1 MIAATASHT
10 GCHHNSCHKKRADAA
25 PVSNQTLIEH
35 FEISLQ
41 TPSGEVSTAVGVPT
55 SFVPVTAILP
65 LMRSLGEEVQEL
77 ELAQVREAGHTVSCQ
92 KGCAACCRMLV
103 PISVP
108 EAFALANRVER
119 LEQPERERLLT
130 KLDLA
135 QQQLARA
142 GVLKQL
148 SALADSPDPVS
159 DEAIEPLN
167 RAYYAL
173 RMPCPF
179 LENEV
184 CSIYDDRPAACRELA
199 VTSPA
204 TDCQHMTRQSIRPVP
219 VAVRISTAL
228 SLLWA
233 DLTTTTPRLIPLPLA
248 VDWAKRHQA
257 EQQGR
262 WAGTELFEKAID
274 KIGRYLSQEKAR
286 RSNGG

>member
-1 MIAATASHT
+1 MA
-10 GCHHNSCHKKRADAA
+10 
-25 PVSNQTLIEH
+25 NQTLIEH

-65 LMRSLGEEVQEL
+65 VMRGLGEEVQKL
-77 ELAQVREAGHTVSCQ
+77 ELTRAREAGQTLSCH

-103 PISVP
+103 PISAP
-108 EAFALANRVER
+108 EAFALANMMDR
-119 LEQPERERLLT
+119 LAPPERERLLS

-135 QQQLARA
+135 QQRLAQA
-142 GVLKQL
+142 GVLQQL
-148 SALADSPDPVS
+148 SALAESSDPVS

-179 LENEV
+179 LDNEI

-204 TDCQHMTRQSIRPVP
+204 TDCQDMTRQTIRPVP

-233 DLTTTTPRLIPLPLA
+233 DLTATTPRLIPLPLA
-248 VDWAKRHQA
+248 IDWAKRHHA
-257 EQQGR
+257 EQAGR

-274 KIGRYLSQEKAR
+274 KIGRYLGQEKAR
-286 RSNGG
+286 RGNGG

>member
-1 MIAATASHT
+1 MIAATNDIVDVSERVHAGGTNH
-10 GCHHNSCHKKRADAA
+10 
-25 PVSNQTLIEH
+25 PVSNQTLVEN

-41 TPSGEVSTAVGVPT
+41 TPSGEVTTAVGVPT

-65 LMRSLGEEVQEL
+65 LMRGLGEEVQML
-77 ELAQVREAGHTVSCQ
+77 EQRRLLEASQTVSCQ

-108 EAFALANRVER
+108 EAFALASTIDRLDQHER
-119 LEQPERERLLT
+119 NRLLS

-142 GVLKQL
+142 GILKQL
-148 SALADSPDPVS
+148 STLAESPDPVS

-184 CSIYDDRPAACRELA
+184 CSIYADRPAACRELA

-204 TDCQHMTRQSIRPVP
+204 TECQDMTRQTIQPVP
-219 VAVRISTAL
+219 VSVRISTAL

-233 DLTTTTPRLIPLPLA
+233 DLTATAPRLIPLPLA
-248 VDWAKRHQA
+248 VDWAKRHQV
-257 EQQGR
+257 EQTRR
-262 WAGTELFEKAID
+262 WAGTELFEKALD
-274 KIGRYLSQEKAR
+274 KIWRYLSQEKAR
-286 RSNGG
+286 RNST

>member
-1 MIAATASHT
+1 MIAAAT
-10 GCHHNSCHKKRADAA
+10 GRTGRHHNSCLQEESIRR
-25 PVSNQTLIEH
+25 PVSNQTLVEH

-65 LMRSLGEEVQEL
+65 LMRGLGEEVQRL
-77 ELAQVREAGHTVSCQ
+77 ELTRVCEAGQTVSCH

-108 EAFALANRVER
+108 EAFVLANRMER
-119 LEQPERERLLT
+119 LEPPERERLQS

-142 GVLKQL
+142 GLLKQL
-148 SALADSPDPVS
+148 SALAESQDPVS

-204 TDCQHMTRQSIRPVP
+204 TDCQDMTQQTIRPVP

-233 DLTTTTPRLIPLPLA
+233 DLTGSTPRLIPLPLA

-257 EQQGR
+257 EQTGR

-286 RSNGG
+286 RSSGG

>member
-1 MIAATASHT
+1 MSHQ
-10 GCHHNSCHKKRADAA
+10 SL
-25 PVSNQTLIEH
+25 VEH

-41 TPSGEVSTAVGVPT
+41 TPIGEVSTAVGVPT

-65 LMRSLGEEVQEL
+65 LMRSLGEEVQTL
-77 ELAQVREAGHTVSCQ
+77 ELGHVRETGQTVSCH

-103 PISVP
+103 PISAP
-108 EAFALANRVER
+108 EAFALAQSIDR
-119 LEQPERERLLT
+119 LAPPERERLLS
-130 KLDLA
+130 KLDVA

-142 GVLKQL
+142 GILQQL
-148 SALADSPDPVS
+148 SALAESPDPVS

-204 TDCQHMTRQSIRPVP
+204 ADCQDMTNQTIRPVP
-219 VAVRISTAL
+219 VAVRMSTAL

-233 DLTTTTPRLIPLPLA
+233 DLTATTARLIPLPLA
-248 VDWAKRHQA
+248 VDWAKRHQT
-257 EQQGR
+257 EQAGR

-274 KIGRYLSQEKAR
+274 KIGRYLAQERAR
-286 RSNGG
+286 RRSGG

>member
-1 MIAATASHT
+1 MIAPAQHGSNAIPLLTPIRT
-10 GCHHNSCHKKRADAA
+10 ERWV
-25 PVSNQTLIEH
+25 PVSNHPAAEH

-41 TPSGEVSTAVGVPT
+41 TPSGEISTAVGVPAG
-55 SFVPVTAILP
+55 FVPITAILP
-65 LMRSLGEEVQEL
+65 LMRSLGGE
-77 ELAQVREAGHTVSCQ
+77 AQVLEQRRLLEAGQRISCE

-108 EAFALANRVER
+108 EAFALTNAIDQLDQNER
-119 LEQPERERLLT
+119 NRLLA

-142 GVLKQL
+142 GILKQL
-148 SALADSPDPVS
+148 SSLADSSEPLN

-179 LENEV
+179 LDNET
-184 CSIYDDRPAACRELA
+184 CSIYADRPAACRELA

-204 TDCQHMTRQSIRPVP
+204 TECQEMTKQTVQPVP
-219 VAVRISTAL
+219 VAVRLSTAL

-233 DLTTTTPRLIPLPLA
+233 DLTGTAPRLIPLPLA
-248 VDWAKRHQA
+248 VDWARRHKE
-257 EQQGR
+257 EQTNQ
-262 WAGTELFEKAID
+262 WAGTELFEKAMD
-274 KIGRYLSQEKAR
+274 KVWQYLSQETAR
-286 RSNGG
+286 RRNVG

>member
-1 MIAATASHT
+1 MSHKTA
-10 GCHHNSCHKKRADAA
+10 
-25 PVSNQTLIEH
+25 VEH

-41 TPSGEVSTAVGVPT
+41 TPVGEVSTAIGVPT

-65 LMRSLGEEVQEL
+65 LMRGLGEEVQTL
-77 ELAQVREAGHTVSCQ
+77 ELAHVRDAGHTVSCR

-103 PISVP
+103 PISAP
-108 EAFALANRVER
+108 EAFALAKSIDR
-119 LEQPERERLLT
+119 LAPPERDRLLS
-130 KLDLA
+130 KIDVA
-135 QQQLARA
+135 QQRLARA
-142 GVLKQL
+142 GILQQL
-148 SALADSPDPVS
+148 SALAESSDPIS
-159 DEAIEPLN
+159 DGAIEPLN

-179 LENEV
+179 LDNEA

-204 TDCQHMTRQSIRPVP
+204 ADCQDMTNETIRPVP

-233 DLTTTTPRLIPLPLA
+233 DLTATTPRLIPLPLA
-248 VDWAKRHQA
+248 IDWAKRHQA
-257 EQQGR
+257 EQARQ

-274 KIGRYLSQEKAR
+274 KIGRYLGQERAR
-286 RSNGG
+286 RGSGA

>member
-1 MIAATASHT
+1 MSHQT
-10 GCHHNSCHKKRADAA
+10 
-25 PVSNQTLIEH
+25 PVEH

-65 LMRSLGEEVQEL
+65 LMRSLGEEVQTL
-77 ELAQVREAGHTVSCQ
+77 ELAQVREAGQTVSCQ

-108 EAFALANRVER
+108 EAFALAQSIDR
-119 LEQPERERLLT
+119 LAPQERERLLS
-130 KLDLA
+130 KIDVA

-142 GVLKQL
+142 GVLQQL
-148 SALADSPDPVS
+148 SALAESPNPGS

-179 LENEV
+179 LDNEV

-204 TDCQHMTRQSIRPVP
+204 TDCQNMTNPTIRPVP

-233 DLTTTTPRLIPLPLA
+233 DLTATAPRLIPLPLA
-248 VDWAKRHQA
+248 IDWAKRHHA
-257 EQQGR
+257 EQAGR

-274 KIGRYLSQEKAR
+274 KIGRYLGQERAR
-286 RSNGG
+286 RGGGREQTGV

>member
-1 MIAATASHT
+1 M
-10 GCHHNSCHKKRADAA
+10 
-25 PVSNQTLIEH
+25 VEH

-41 TPSGEVSTAVGVPT
+41 TPSGEVSTAIGVPT
-55 SFVPVTAILP
+55 SFVPITAILP
-65 LMRSLGEEVQEL
+65 LMRGLGEEVQKL
-77 ELAQVREAGHTVSCQ
+77 ELTRVHEAGHTLSCH

-103 PISVP
+103 PISAP
-108 EAFALANRVER
+108 EAFALASRMDR
-119 LEQPERERLLT
+119 LEQPERERLLS

-142 GVLKQL
+142 GVLQQL
-148 SALADSPDPVS
+148 SALAESPDPIS

-204 TDCQHMTRQSIRPVP
+204 TDCQDMTRQTIRPVP

-233 DLTTTTPRLIPLPLA
+233 DLTGTAPRLIPLPLA
-248 VDWAKRHQA
+248 VDWAKRHQG
-257 EQQGR
+257 EQAGR
-262 WAGTELFEKAID
+262 WAGTEIFERAID
-274 KIGRYLSQEKAR
+274 TIGRYLSQETAR
-286 RSNGG
+286 RNSGG